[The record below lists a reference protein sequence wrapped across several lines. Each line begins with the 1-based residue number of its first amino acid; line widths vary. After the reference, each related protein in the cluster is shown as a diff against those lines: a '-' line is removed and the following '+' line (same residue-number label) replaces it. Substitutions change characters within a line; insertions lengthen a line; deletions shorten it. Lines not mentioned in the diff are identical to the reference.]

1 MRTLDK
7 EKITKLHNVS
17 KELAQE
23 HGVSG
28 TPEREEFNSKATAW
42 YYGEI
47 LRERRKELKLTQQEL
62 ADKVGKAR
70 AWVAKIEKG
79 ETDLQLSSFLQL
91 SAALG
96 FKFTLGV

>member
-1 MRTLDK
+1 MIQLDENK
-7 EKITKLHNVS
+7 VAKLHDLS
-17 KELAQE
+17 ADLAE
-23 HGVSG
+23 KYGEIG
-28 TPEREEFNSKATAW
+28 TPLRDEFNAKAMAW

-47 LRERRKELKLTQQEL
+47 LRDRRKELKITQQEL
-62 ADKVGKAR
+62 ADKIGKAR

-96 FKFTLGV
+96 FKFTLSV

>member
-1 MRTLDK
+1 MRTLDN
-7 EKITKLHNVS
+7 EKIAKLHNVS
-17 KELAQE
+17 KELTQK
-23 HGVSG
+23 HGAPG
-28 TPEREEFNSKATAW
+28 TPERDEFNAKATAW

-62 ADKVGKAR
+62 ADKIGKAR
-70 AWVAKIEKG
+70 EWVAKIERG